1 MDLSGY
7 SRDEAIG
14 KPATDILKCFGV
26 SRSHFFFLR
35 RKMMAEEEGIKR
47 ERVCVFVCC
56 VCVCVCVLCVVCVCA
71 RVCGF
76 GLEKSL

>member
-26 SRSHFFFLR
+26 SRPFQE
-35 RKMMAEEEGIKR
+35 EEEG
-47 ERVCVFVCC
+47 
-56 VCVCVCVLCVVCVCA
+56 
-71 RVCGF
+71 
-76 GLEKSL
+76 